1 MLISIKTKIPGPKSL
16 EYLKISDE
24 YEPKCMTQQF
34 PLVWDR
40 ASGVSVTDVDGNTF
54 VDMTSGVL
62 VTNVGHSHPEHVES
76 IREQVGRLMNC
87 YDFPTPQRIEFSKKL
102 VEKTPEN
109 LDRAFLLTTGSE
121 ATESA
126 MRIAKRFTGKFEII
140 SFYGAFHGR
149 TYGAMSM
156 AGKMSTKKSF
166 GPTMPGAIQ
175 VPYPY
180 CYRCPFKMKKET
192 CDFYCLE
199 YIDYALSAQSTGE
212 IAALIIEPYQGGS
225 GFIFPLDGYLKK
237 LEEWCKSRDII
248 FIVDEVQASFGRT
261 GKFFAIEWENLK
273 PNLLCL
279 GKGIGSGIPTSAV
292 MGEARLFD
300 SLAPGEMSSTTG
312 GNPVSCAAGLA
323 VLNIIEKENLVENSA
338 KIGELM
344 KNRLVNLAEKSSY
357 IGDVRGKG
365 LVMGIEFVNDK
376 KSKEPSPEKTV
387 EFINRCAEK
396 GVIFGRVGW
405 YGNVIRVAPPLVI
418 KEDEANEA
426 LEVIQ
431 SVIEDMG

>member
-1 MLISIKTKIPGPKSL
+1 MLISKKTKIPGPKSL

-225 GFIFPLDGYLKK
+225 GFIFPPDGYLKK

>member
-54 VDMTSGVL
+54 IDMTSGVL

-225 GFIFPLDGYLKK
+225 GFIFPPDGYLKK

>member
-54 VDMTSGVL
+54 IDMTSGVL

-192 CDFYCLE
+192 CDFYCFE

-225 GFIFPLDGYLKK
+225 GFIFPPDGYLKK

>member
-1 MLISIKTKIPGPKSL
+1 
-16 EYLKISDE
+16 
-24 YEPKCMTQQF
+24 
-34 PLVWDR
+34 
-40 ASGVSVTDVDGNTF
+40 
-54 VDMTSGVL
+54 
-62 VTNVGHSHPEHVES
+62 
-76 IREQVGRLMNC
+76 
-87 YDFPTPQRIEFSKKL
+87 
-102 VEKTPEN
+102 
-109 LDRAFLLTTGSE
+109 
-121 ATESA
+121 
-126 MRIAKRFTGKFEII
+126 
-140 SFYGAFHGR
+140 
-149 TYGAMSM
+149 
-156 AGKMSTKKSF
+156 
-166 GPTMPGAIQ
+166 
-175 VPYPY
+175 
-180 CYRCPFKMKKET
+180 
-192 CDFYCLE
+192 
-199 YIDYALSAQSTGE
+199 
-212 IAALIIEPYQGGS
+212 
-225 GFIFPLDGYLKK
+225 
-237 LEEWCKSRDII
+237 
-248 FIVDEVQASFGRT
+248 
-261 GKFFAIEWENLK
+261 
-273 PNLLCL
+273 
-279 GKGIGSGIPTSAV
+279 
-292 MGEARLFD
+292 
-300 SLAPGEMSSTTG
+300 MSSTTG

>member
-1 MLISIKTKIPGPKSL
+1 MLISLKTKIPGPKSL

-54 VDMTSGVL
+54 IDMTSGVL

-225 GFIFPLDGYLKK
+225 GFIFPPDGYLKK

-376 KSKEPSPEKTV
+376 KSKEPSPEKTI

>member
-1 MLISIKTKIPGPKSL
+1 MLISKKTKIPGPKSL

-54 VDMTSGVL
+54 IDMTSGVL

-225 GFIFPLDGYLKK
+225 GFIFPPDGYLKK

>member
-54 VDMTSGVL
+54 IDMTSGVL

-76 IREQVGRLMNC
+76 IRVQVGRLMNC

-225 GFIFPLDGYLKK
+225 GFIFPPDGYLKK